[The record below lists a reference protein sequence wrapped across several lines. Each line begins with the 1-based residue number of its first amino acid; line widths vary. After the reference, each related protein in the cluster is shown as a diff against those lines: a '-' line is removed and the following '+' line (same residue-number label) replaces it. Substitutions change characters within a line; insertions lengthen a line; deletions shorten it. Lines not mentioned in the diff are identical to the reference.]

1 MMETTFRA
9 IVDRS
14 RLVDGTHMSLQD
26 LGYVDV
32 GLGTLIIRNQSVR
45 EAADSKLMCA

>member
-32 GLGTLIIRNQSVR
+32 GLGTLISNQSVR
-45 EAADSKLMCA
+45 EAADSKLLCA